1 METQINWANDY
12 EINESLKEIGTSV
25 IATAIRIRSML
36 DETKD
41 KELYERL
48 FKESI
53 DTQNFLNSEKF
64 YATEEEA
71 NKAVDGLVAKFK
83 EFEAIEVKILNER
96 RA

>member
-83 EFEAIEVKILNER
+83 EFEAIEDNILNER
-96 RA
+96 GV

>member
-25 IATAIRIRSML
+25 VATAIRIMSKI
-36 DETKD
+36 DESKD
-41 KELYERL
+41 KSLYEKL
-48 FKESI
+48 DKESN
-53 DTQNFLNSEKF
+53 DVQDFLNSEKF

-83 EFEAIEVKILNER
+83 EFEAIEDKILKER
-96 RA
+96 GA